1 MPLHQP
7 VDRVRVR
14 QLLHPPAQLPPR
26 LADAGDGLLD
36 YVGVMNQGK
45 LVEEG
50 TPEEIYSN
58 PVHPYTKALL
68 SAIPVPD
75 PGYERARACG
85 N

>member
-1 MPLHQP
+1 MS
-7 VDRVRVR
+7 VVKYFS
-14 QLLHPPAQLPPR
+14 
-26 LADAGDGLLD
+26 D

-75 PGYERARACG
+75 PEARNAVWPDLLPPCRHPPPVHTG
-85 N
+85 S